1 MTTPVARQHERHLTP
16 LTHATMAF
24 TARWHSSSVSNCS
37 NLNRKSIVVATHS
50 SSSDFTSPNFLLMNR
65 NRMSHRTSRPPDVL
79 FSRCFRLPGTGIIIE
94 IVRYEAEV
102 MIFVTSRKG
111 CNVVSPSSAAVAH
124 CYADGFL
131 TLGTPVSTSVTASRR
146 SISLLYQ
153 AIKHSDLK
161 LLGIQLSMRNVGVII

>member
-1 MTTPVARQHERHLTP
+1 M
-16 LTHATMAF
+16 
-24 TARWHSSSVSNCS
+24 
-37 NLNRKSIVVATHS
+37 
-50 SSSDFTSPNFLLMNR
+50 
-65 NRMSHRTSRPPDVL
+65 
-79 FSRCFRLPGTGIIIE
+79 IIE

-111 CNVVSPSSAAVAH
+111 CNVVSPSSVAVAH